1 MRDKAYDELKPKV
14 VIICTAGTN
23 CDYETRYAL
32 ERVGAT
38 VDLLHVNRLVKEK
51 ELLGLYQMVVLP
63 GGFTYGDDV
72 AAGKVLANQLRYHL
86 LDELLRFVDEGKL
99 IVGICNGFQVLVKMG
114 LLPSV
119 DGFPTSQGLQGQA
132 YTLTYNDSNK
142 FEDRWV
148 YVKAFSNKSVFIEK
162 DTILYIPVAHA
173 EGKFIEKGEDALELL
188 FRSGQ
193 IVFKY
198 VDKEG
203 NESGY
208 PWNPNGSI
216 ANIAGV
222 CDPTGRILGLMP
234 HPERYIEPT
243 QHPRWTREGLKDE
256 GDGMVIFRRAVD
268 YMREKL
274 WKEKRVLNRK

>member
-1 MRDKAYDELKPKV
+1 MIRDETGNELRPKV
-14 VIICTAGTN
+14 VIIRTAGTN

-32 ERVGAT
+32 EKVGAT
-38 VDLLHVNRLVKEK
+38 VDLVHINQLVKEK
-51 ELLGLYQMVVLP
+51 DLLDLYQMVVLP

-86 LDELLRFVDEGKL
+86 LNDLLRFVDEGKL
-99 IVGICNGFQVLVKMG
+99 IMGICNGFQVLVKMG
-114 LLPSV
+114 LLPRV
-119 DGFPTSQGLQGQA
+119 NGFADSEGIGGQA
-132 YTLTYNDSNK
+132 FTLTYNDSNK

-173 EGKFIEKGEDALELL
+173 EGKFIGKSEEEFELL
-188 FRSGQ
+188 SQSGQ
-193 IVFKY
+193 IVFTY

-216 ANIAGV
+216 GNVAGV
-222 CDPTGRILGLMP
+222 CDPTGRILGIMP

-243 QHPRWTREGLKDE
+243 QHPRWTREGLKGE
-256 GDGMVIFRRAVD
+256 GDGIVIFRNAVD

-274 WKEKRVLNRK
+274 WKEKRVVKK